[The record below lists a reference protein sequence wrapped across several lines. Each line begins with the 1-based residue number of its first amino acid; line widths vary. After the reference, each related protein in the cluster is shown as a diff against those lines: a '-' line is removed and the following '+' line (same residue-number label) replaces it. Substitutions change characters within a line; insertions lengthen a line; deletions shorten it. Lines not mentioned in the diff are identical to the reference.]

1 MASAL
6 CMPKYETVPD
16 APVVLV
22 AALDSLLGHDPA
34 GVMMVL
40 LVMGGIR
47 LEARGAVHALLRHHA
62 PVPGDDLAFITKSR
76 IISFINIIKKLT
88 SFKALS

>member
-1 MASAL
+1 
-6 CMPKYETVPD
+6 MPKYETVPD

-34 GVMMVL
+34 GVMVL

-47 LEARGAVHALLRHHA
+47 LEARGAVHALLRHHT
-62 PVPGDDLAFITKSR
+62 PVPNNDFSVIIAITDRNHK
-76 IISFINIIKKLT
+76 IGQF
-88 SFKALS
+88 

>member
-34 GVMMVL
+34 GVMVL

-47 LEARGAVHALLRHHA
+47 LEARGAVHALLRHHT
-62 PVPGDDLAFITKSR
+62 PVPNNDFSVIIAITDRNHK
-76 IISFINIIKKLT
+76 IGQF
-88 SFKALS
+88 

>member
-1 MASAL
+1 
-6 CMPKYETVPD
+6 MPKYETVPD

-34 GVMMVL
+34 GVMVL
-40 LVMGGIR
+40 LVMGGVR

-76 IISFINIIKKLT
+76 IISFIIIKLA